1 MSEIV
6 ENDINGA
13 YAIQMLEKIAANAD
27 LREVTLV
34 AGIDGQK

>member
-1 MSEIV
+1 MSEIT
-6 ENDINGA
+6 ENNINGA
-13 YAIQMLEKIAANAD
+13 YAIHMLAKIAANAE